1 MNSII
6 KTASLRYV
14 NLDIRHKLYKIMGGE
29 ASINYSVPY
38 TQKPEGES
46 AIYRNPF
53 TKDKLYDRPEEGVG
67 TMKAAI
73 LNSAIKYA
81 NRPALGKIVK
91 KENKSEIE
99 SLTYK
104 QALQQ
109 AHQLG
114 SGIINEKLYS
124 TPEGQSMRLL
134 AIFSKNRV

>member
-6 KTASLRYV
+6 KAATLRYH
-14 NLDIRHKLYKIMGGE
+14 NLDLRHLLFKNMGGE
-29 ASINYSVPY
+29 ESIIYSAPY

-73 LNSAIKYA
+73 LNSAKRYA

-104 QALQQ
+104 EALEQ
-109 AHQLG
+109 AHQVG

-124 TPEGQSMRLL
+124 TPEG
-134 AIFSKNRV
+134 